1 MARSKTN
8 QILSRAYNRIPG
20 GVNSPVRSWKAVG
33 GTPLVIQR
41 GKGATLVDLEG
52 KKYLDYLGS
61 WGPLILGHADQ
72 RIITAVKRAAAKGT
86 TFGAPTVGE
95 VVLAE
100 LVHERIPSIEKL
112 RLVSSG
118 TEATM
123 SAVRLARAYTQR
135 DKIVKFDGCY
145 HGHADGMLAR
155 SGSGLATL
163 SVSDSPGIPEGFAK
177 ETLVATYNNPEQV
190 AALLR
195 EHSEN
200 IAAVIV
206 EPVCGNMGVIPPA
219 VNFLQSLRKTTQDY
233 GALLIFDEVITGFRV
248 ALGGAQDLYGVTP
261 DLTCLGKVLG
271 GGLPL
276 GAFGGRQ
283 EIMDLL
289 APNGAVYQA
298 GTLSGNPL
306 AVAAGIGTLRVL
318 KSRTVYGKLEERG
331 RRLQQGIERLLAR
344 YKIRGVVN
352 RVGSMLTLFFGVD
365 RVGNAE
371 EARCCDRDQ
380 FARFFHGMLERG
392 IYLPPSPFEAVFISL
407 VHSAADVAKTLR
419 GFEDWARSERKG

>member
-1 MARSKTN
+1 MARSKSDK
-8 QILSRAYNRIPG
+8 ILSRAYNRIPG

-41 GKGATLVDLEG
+41 GKGATLVDHEG
-52 KKYLDYLGS
+52 RKYLDYLGS

-72 RIITAVKRAAAKGT
+72 RILAAVKRAAARGT
-86 TFGAPTVGE
+86 TFGAPTEGE

-100 LVHERIPSIEKL
+100 MVYERMPSVEKL

-118 TEATM
+118 TEAIM

-155 SGSGLATL
+155 AGSGLATL
-163 SVSDSPGIPEGFAK
+163 SVPDSPGVPQSYAK
-177 ETLVATYNNPEQV
+177 ETVVAPYNSPEHV
-190 AALLR
+190 EALLR

-219 VNFLQSLRKTTQDY
+219 PNFLQSLRKTTRDH

-248 ALGGAQDLYGVTP
+248 SPGGAQDLYGVTP

-276 GAFGGRQ
+276 GAFGGKQ
-283 EIMDLL
+283 EIMNLL
-289 APNGAVYQA
+289 APEGPVYQA

-306 AVAAGIGTLRVL
+306 AVAAGIATLRVL
-318 KSRTVYGKLEERG
+318 RSRGVYGKLEERG
-331 RRLQQGIERLLAR
+331 RHLQQEMERVLAR
-344 YKIRGVVN
+344 YKVPGVVN
-352 RVGSMLTLFFGVD
+352 RVGSMLTLYFGVD

-371 EARCCDRDQ
+371 EARGCDRDR
-380 FARFFHGMLERG
+380 FARFFHGMLKRG

-407 VHSAADVAKTLR
+407 AHSAADVAKTLR
-419 GFEDWARSERKG
+419 RFEDWARSERKG